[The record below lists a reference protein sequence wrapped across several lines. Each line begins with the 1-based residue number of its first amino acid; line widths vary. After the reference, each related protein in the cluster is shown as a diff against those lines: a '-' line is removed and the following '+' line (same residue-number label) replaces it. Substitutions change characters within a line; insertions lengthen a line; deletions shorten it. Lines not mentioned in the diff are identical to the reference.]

1 MSVENRYS
9 RVSRRMWRDE
19 KFRSLS
25 APKPCAQ
32 ALWLFLLTGPHCT
45 AIPGLF
51 VLGEASMAEE
61 LGWSVASTR
70 SALEEIE
77 RAGLIRVD
85 RKTRLVWLVN
95 ALTHNPPASPN
106 VVVGWRTLWSE
117 LPGCLLKDYSR
128 DCFRTILAGMG
139 QSFADSFAIAL
150 GEQKPRPSPNP
161 SGVSQP
167 KALVMPSPK
176 SQPSQDQEQEQEQ
189 EQQHESDRIL
199 SPTPSGA
206 GKITKAPK
214 ATTPDAP
221 RNQLGGEEQEV
232 YDALVGDP
240 DLKAAVKR
248 PGDLAKKLVAAYPS
262 KAVAEEIRKAV
273 AWSSA
278 KGRPIRKATFLTN
291 WLANAEEVV
300 EEPLSQW
307 EKDIHREQDE
317 RIAKLRLQR
326 ANPELYPPPKPWQ
339 PPNAIP
345 HDPDAPK
352 ITLADLLKKRDEL
365 MATMNARA
373 DAACK
378 PIVDAQNGVKP

>member
-1 MSVENRYS
+1 MTFAQLHDGFYRNAKVKRVDSVGKW
-9 RVSRRMWRDE
+9 MW
-19 KFRSLS
+19 
-25 APKPCAQ
+25 
-32 ALWLFLLTGPHCT
+32 
-45 AIPGLF
+45 
-51 VLGEASMAEE
+51 
-61 LGWSVASTR
+61 VASIGY
-70 SALEEIE
+70 ANEH
-77 RAGLIRVD
+77 
-85 RKTRLVWLVN
+85 
-95 ALTHNPPASPN
+95 LTDGFVP
-106 VVVGWRTLWSE
+106 VE
-117 LPGCLLKDYSR
+117 
-128 DCFRTILAGMG
+128 
-139 QSFADSFAIAL
+139 AL
-150 GEQKPRPSPNP
+150 GELTELDSKPRAKVAAKLVEVGLWETAEGGWKIHDFLNWNLSREQVLKRRAENLARVNKHRGNVA
-161 SGVSQP
+161 SNGESNARVMRYNVGESQGE
-167 KALVMPSPK
+167 
-176 SQPSQDQEQEQEQ
+176 SQPSSVPLNLSTSEPQNRREE
-189 EQQHESDRIL
+189 IPNL
-199 SPTPSGA
+199 SPTPSGV
-206 GKITKAPK
+206 GTSKASPK
-214 ATTPDAP
+214 ALVPDAP
-221 RNQLGGEEQEV
+221 RNEMGGEEQEV
-232 YDALVGDP
+232 YDALVGDR
-240 DLKAAVKR
+240 DLAAAVKR